1 MARAIGDFLR
11 AAGLSVAGE
20 LAQTPR
26 RVAEV
31 WSDELLD
38 GYRADLRA
46 VLGEL
51 HPSPQAGLVCVT
63 GIEFQSACPHHLL
76 PYRGVCHLAYLPQG
90 GARAGVAGFSRL
102 AALVDALAHRLVL
115 QETLAQDIARALH
128 EGTDA
133 LGAGCILNA
142 EQACLTCR
150 DGRKAR
156 ARTQTSAF
164 VGALSD
170 RSELR
175 LELLQAI
182 ASGASSAERG
192 P

>member
-1 MARAIGDFLR
+1 MARAIAQFLR
-11 AAGLSVAGE
+11 AAGLTLEGE
-20 LAQTPR
+20 LRRTPE

-31 WSDELLD
+31 WADELLD
-38 GYRADLRA
+38 GYRIDRRA
-46 VLGEL
+46 VLGEM

-76 PYRGVCHLAYLPQG
+76 PYRGLCHLGYLPRQG
-90 GARAGVAGFSRL
+90 ELARVAGFSRL

-115 QETLAQDIARALH
+115 QETLAQEIAVALRD
-128 EGTDA
+128 GTNA

-142 EQACLTCR
+142 EQACLSCR

-164 VGALSD
+164 VGVFAD

-182 ASGASSAERG
+182 ESGASLQGRT